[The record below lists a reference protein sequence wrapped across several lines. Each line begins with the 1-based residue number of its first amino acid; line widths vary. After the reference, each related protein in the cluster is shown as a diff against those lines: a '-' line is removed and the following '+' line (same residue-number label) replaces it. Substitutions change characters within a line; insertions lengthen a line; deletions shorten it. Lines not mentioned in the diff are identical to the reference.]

1 MPNSVNLETKEEGIV
16 RSFYYSCNL
25 YKDKKLIGVVV
36 LRNDIPKPVESGY
49 SFFAFYDCYSSA
61 VETYVEKIRKC
72 DGVGSLE
79 IVNNISENDKSKRAV
94 FYLKCRSTEISIKN
108 L

>member
-25 YKDKKLIGVVV
+25 YKDEKIIGVVV

-61 VETYVEKIRKC
+61 VEAYVEKLRRC
-72 DGVGSLE
+72 DDIGPFE
-79 IVNNISENDKSKRAV
+79 IYN
-94 FYLKCRSTEISIKN
+94 
-108 L
+108 